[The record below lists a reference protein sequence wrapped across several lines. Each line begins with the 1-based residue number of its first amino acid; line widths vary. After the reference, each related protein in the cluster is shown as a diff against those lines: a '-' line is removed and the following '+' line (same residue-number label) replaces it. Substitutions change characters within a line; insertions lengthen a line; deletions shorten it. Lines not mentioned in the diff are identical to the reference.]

1 MLHCSLHR
9 LGLIALAGLGINLV
23 SVTPAMA
30 VTYSLVTTL
39 DGAQAGTPSTATGSG
54 TLSFDD
60 VTNNLAWNIS
70 FQGLVSTAAHFHGPA
85 PAGSNA
91 GIQIS
96 LSSGSPISPLVG
108 SAVLSADQETDLLNG
123 LWYVNI
129 HSSDYPL
136 GEIRG
141 QLLPVPE
148 PEAYATMLAGLGLI
162 GMRLARRKRHQT
174 QVR

>member
-9 LGLIALAGLGINLV
+9 LGLIALASLGINFA

-39 DGAQAGTPSTATGSG
+39 NGAQAGTPSGASGSG

-60 VTNNLAWNIS
+60 VSNNLAWNIS
-70 FQGLVSTAAHFHGPA
+70 FEGLLGTESAAHFHGPA
-85 PAGSNA
+85 PAGVNA
-91 GIQIS
+91 GVQIT
-96 LSSGSPISPLVG
+96 LPLGSPITG
-108 SAVLSADQETDLLNG
+108 SAVLSAAQETDLLNG

-129 HSSDYPL
+129 HSSLYGG

-148 PEAYATMLAGLGLI
+148 PAAYASLLAGLALI
-162 GMRLARRKRHQT
+162 GVRLARRKRHP
-174 QVR
+174 V

>member
-9 LGLIALAGLGINLV
+9 LGLIVLAGLGLNLA
-23 SVTPAMA
+23 SVTPAQA

-70 FQGLVSTAAHFHGPA
+70 FQGLVGTETAAHFHGPA
-85 PAGSNA
+85 PAGSTA
-91 GIQIS
+91 GIQIG
-96 LSSGSPISPLVG
+96 LPLGSPIVG
-108 SAVLSADQETDLLNG
+108 SAVLNAAQETDLLNG

-129 HSSDYPL
+129 HSSLYGG